1 MDWDWLR
8 VVAGIGVALQGYFA
22 YKETV
27 DWGPAFVKTAA
38 PAWLKRR
45 PEKELPA
52 EQLMPEHL
60 PACKLPPETI
70 RAIEWATPL
79 AFNMGIY
86 NLVLAIGLLWVAV
99 AGASVAA
106 SLGIFLGV
114 WLLVAAAAALK
125 TEVYLACGAQG
136 LLGLAVMLLSIWS
149 A

>member
-22 YKETV
+22 YKETI
-27 DWGPAFVKTAA
+27 DWGPAFVESAA
-38 PAWLKRR
+38 PAWLK
-45 PEKELPA
+45 
-52 EQLMPEHL
+52 HL
-60 PACKLPPETI
+60 PKERLPGEELPPETI
-70 RAIEWATPL
+70 AAIEWATPL